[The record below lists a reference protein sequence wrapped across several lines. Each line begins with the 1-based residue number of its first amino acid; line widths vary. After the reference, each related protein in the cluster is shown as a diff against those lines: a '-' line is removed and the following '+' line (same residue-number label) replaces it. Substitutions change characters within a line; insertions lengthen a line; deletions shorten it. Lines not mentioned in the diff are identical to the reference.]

1 MTKSVYNSKQ
11 KSSSQLVMKLST
23 ANQKLVPKP
32 VIEAVSSNQVK
43 PVLLQD
49 SGDKLTK
56 LQEKGRN
63 VFVWPSCVNACVM
76 QYSYLV

>member
-1 MTKSVYNSKQ
+1 MTKSVYNSEQ
-11 KSSSQLVMKLST
+11 KSSSQSVMKSIST
-23 ANQKLVPKP
+23 ANQKLVSEP
-32 VIEAVSSNQVK
+32 VMKAVSIGQVK

-63 VFVWPSCVNACVM
+63 LLCDCLCYAVV
-76 QYSYLV
+76 

>member
-1 MTKSVYNSKQ
+1 MTKSVNYSEQ

-32 VIEAVSSNQVK
+32 VRQAVSSAQFI
-43 PVLLQD
+43 PVLLQH

-63 VFVWPSCVNACVM
+63 VLCGQLCECLWYAVLMLW
-76 QYSYLV
+76 